1 MKKFAFPLEQVMKYR
16 EHVQS
21 QAELDL
27 GRAMA
32 KEREI
37 QVQLDEVAAQHVSMT
52 NYMRGVTDFKEITSA
67 HNFFSLLDQQKEYL
81 LGEMAK
87 AKLVSEQ
94 KRKVLQ
100 EAMQKTESLHKLR
113 ERKFDEYKEA
123 ENHEAFDIA
132 DDMTNARAGRIIR

>member
-16 EHVQS
+16 EYVQS

-32 KEREI
+32 KEHEI
-37 QVQLDEVAAQHVSMT
+37 QAQLDEVAAQHVSMT
-52 NYMRGVTDFKEITSA
+52 NYMRGVTDFKEITRA
-67 HNFFSLLDQQKEYL
+67 HDFFSLLDQQKEYL
-81 LGEMAK
+81 LNKMAK

-113 ERKFDEYKEA
+113 ERKFNEYKEA
-123 ENHEAFDIA
+123 ENNEAFDIA
-132 DDMTNARAGRIIR
+132 DDMTNARASRV